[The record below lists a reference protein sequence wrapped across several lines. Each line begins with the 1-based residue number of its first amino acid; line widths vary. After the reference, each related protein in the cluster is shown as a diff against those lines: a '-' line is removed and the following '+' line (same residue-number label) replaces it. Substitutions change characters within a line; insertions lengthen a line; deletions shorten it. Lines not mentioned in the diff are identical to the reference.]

1 MINSMAEKL
10 RIVEPTLL
18 TRKLLLTASPEL
30 EFSDIEVVEADY
42 VNVPNRTKAEL
53 ELVFAE
59 EISDLKEAAYDES
72 FSKGYE
78 EGRQAAEDDL
88 KIQRDKWY
96 ESIEKKELELD
107 NTVAALAEVLDSFQQ
122 SVDSALENIKPA
134 AVAIA
139 FAGLTRLLGE
149 SEQYRERLAQQVH
162 HALEQFGHEA
172 PTRIFLNP
180 DDAKILKSIERFD
193 SWSDKFTQEASLKP
207 GSCILE
213 AGPRS
218 LEASLTEQL
227 NILSQTLLKLSQT

>member
-1 MINSMAEKL
+1 MAEKL
-10 RIVEPTLL
+10 RIAEPALS
-18 TRKLLLTASPEL
+18 TRKLAIAASPEVQL
-30 EFSDIEVVEADY
+30 NDSAVVETDY
-42 VNVPNRTKAEL
+42 AVVPNRTKAEL
-53 ELVFAE
+53 ESVFAE

-88 KIQRDKWY
+88 KTQKDKWH

-107 NTVAALAEVLDSFQQ
+107 NAIAALTEVLDSFQQ
-122 SVDSALENIKPA
+122 SVDNALENIKPA

-162 HALEQFGHEA
+162 HALEQFGHET

-180 DDAKILKSIERFD
+180 DDVQILKSIERFD
-193 SWSDKFTQEASLKP
+193 GWSDKFTQEASLKP
-207 GSCILE
+207 GSCIIE

-227 NILSQTLLKLSQT
+227 NMLSQTLLKLSQA